1 MVDAL
6 AEGAPVYRPERMVSW
21 TLMASRGS
29 VIRGLGA
36 VSLRIVGALL
46 ACGGIMTL
54 FLISACNL
62 GVPEP
67 VVGPAPQQIS
77 ERFIPEP
84 PGYRLETWIANL
96 EAPWSLVFLHDG
108 RALVSERPGRIRL
121 IRDGKLADAP
131 YASFEVA
138 SGAEENLLGSF
149 LSVFANGE
157 GGLMGLAV
165 PPDFPRSPYVYAM
178 ETYKGAEGVKNR
190 IIRLR
195 DEGDHGRFDRVIFDG
210 LPGFTFH
217 NGGRIGFGPDGMLYV
232 ATGETFEAELAQ
244 DLSSPA
250 GKILRLTPE
259 GGVPADNPFPNS
271 PVYSYGHRN
280 PQGLAWEPQSGALF
294 VSEHGPTGE
303 FGLSA
308 YDEINVIRAGG
319 NYGWPRVV
327 GAPGL
332 APFVDPILVWTPR
345 AVPPAGLVFYRGD
358 LFVAALGSDSLVRIK
373 LAMDKGGYSVIGIE
387 HWFARGP
394 DDAVLGRLRD
404 VVVGPEGALYILTSN
419 RDGRGAP
426 RTGDDHIYR
435 LVEDRS
441 ESTLAPTTSALR

>member
-1 MVDAL
+1 M
-6 AEGAPVYRPERMVSW
+6 
-21 TLMASRGS
+21 
-29 VIRGLGA
+29 IRGLGA
-36 VSLRIVGALL
+36 VNLRIVSTMSASGAIM
-46 ACGGIMTL
+46 GI
-54 FLISACNL
+54 FLISGCNL

-67 VVGPAPQQIS
+67 VVGPPQQIS

-96 EAPWSLVFLHDG
+96 EAPWSLVFLPDG

-121 IRDGKLADAP
+121 IRDGKLADGP

-165 PPDFPRSPYVYAM
+165 HSDFSRSPYIYAM
-178 ETYKGAEGVKNR
+178 QTYKGPEGVKNR

-195 DEGDHGRFDRVIFDG
+195 DEGDHGRLDRVIFDG
-210 LPGFTFH
+210 LPGWTFH
-217 NGGRIGFGPDGMLYV
+217 NGGRIAFGPDGMLYV

-294 VSEHGPTGE
+294 ASEHGPTGE
-303 FGLSA
+303 FGLSG

-327 GAPGL
+327 GARGL
-332 APFVDPILVWTPR
+332 AGFADPILVWTRR
-345 AVPPAGLVFYRGD
+345 AVPLAGLVFYRGD
-358 LFVAALGSDSLVRIK
+358 LFVAALGSGALIRFK
-373 LAMDKGGYSVIGIE
+373 LAMDKGRYTVIGVE
-387 HWFARGP
+387 HWLACGP

-404 VVVGPEGALYILTSN
+404 VVEGPDGALYILTSN

-426 RTGDDHIYR
+426 RAGDDHIYR
-435 LVEDRS
+435 LVENRS
-441 ESTLAPTTSALR
+441 ESSLAAMTPAVR